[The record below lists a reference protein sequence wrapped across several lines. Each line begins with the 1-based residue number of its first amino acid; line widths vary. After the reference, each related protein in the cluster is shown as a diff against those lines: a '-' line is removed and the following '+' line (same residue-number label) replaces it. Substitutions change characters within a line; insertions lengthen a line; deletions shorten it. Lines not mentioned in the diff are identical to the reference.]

1 MPDLRPGLGVQAGLG
16 FFRIGRQ
23 LAHSSPDPLHDVAI
37 GLGSNQSG
45 KNDPCRSLGIATS
58 IVPTR
63 VSRSRCRYPLRRLI
77 RSCVRVPYSAPHT
90 LSACADSSAW
100 MNVVSMSRQVGA
112 GLREFVMQ
120 EAGRVDTGCSGHRGA
135 PIRDGCERSLEG
147 SHR

>member
-1 MPDLRPGLGVQAGLG
+1 MDDDDCQFVVTEPVAAIVNQRV
-16 FFRIGRQ
+16 RQ
-23 LAHSSPDPLHDVAI
+23 
-37 GLGSNQSG
+37 Q
-45 KNDPCRSLGIATS
+45 
-58 IVPTR
+58 
-63 VSRSRCRYPLRRLI
+63 
-77 RSCVRVPYSAPHT
+77 RVPYSAPHT